1 MSGTRQSDFKW
12 PQEAHLM
19 PKLPLHPNCK
29 CHYEDV
35 YETIRKISSLDPE
48 KIIMPQM
55 TPEQWDSQNES
66 DKKKW
71 CRLFSS
77 KFGFYISTYA
87 QISNVPKSLLSVI
100 VANELMDWRNIDG
113 TQLDGLKGGGVGY
126 AQIAIDTALQEGVSG

>member
-1 MSGTRQSDFKW
+1 
-12 PQEAHLM
+12 
-19 PKLPLHPNCK
+19 
-29 CHYEDV
+29 
-35 YETIRKISSLDPE
+35 
-48 KIIMPQM
+48 MPQM

-77 KFGFYISTYA
+77 KFGFYISRYA

-100 VANELMDWRNIDG
+100 AANELMDWRNIDG

>member
-1 MSGTRQSDFKW
+1 
-12 PQEAHLM
+12 M

-35 YETIRKISSLDPE
+35 YEKTTRKISSLDPE

-77 KFGFYISTYA
+77 KFGFYTSTYA

-113 TQLDGLKGGGVGY
+113 TQLDGLKGGWSR
-126 AQIAIDTALQEGVSG
+126 ICSNCH